1 MLSAQP
7 ARPRHARS
15 ATAESSIEFF
25 RSEIGHIGG
34 MSFSWPLCRGGP
46 VSFVCQ
52 TTIADEYSPKENSGG
67 SVMTSRLALGATVAA
82 TVLFAG
88 GAASA
93 QTHEVTK
100 LVPGSA
106 FHGVHGLGIDKAG
119 RLFAGSVAGA
129 ALYEVDR
136 DNGTAKIAIPG
147 PEGMADDIAFAPDG
161 TMAWT
166 GFLTGDLYSR
176 KGDGPIKKLA
186 SGLPG
191 INSLAFRK
199 DGRLY
204 ATTVFLGDT
213 LYEIDVEGVKPPRMI
228 MEKMG
233 GLNGFEFGPDD
244 KLYGPL
250 WFKGQVARVDVDKAE
265 LTVVADGFKIPAA
278 VNFDSKGNLWVVD
291 TALGQLVR
299 VDPKTGEKKMVAQ
312 LKPSLDNLAID
323 DKDRIFVSNMADN
336 GIQEVD
342 PETGAAKQVIIGK
355 LALPGGIG
363 VVSDG
368 LKDTI
373 YVADL
378 FAYRTVDG
386 ATGEVSEPARMHAAG
401 VTLEY
406 PMSATAKGDEV
417 ILSSWFTGT
426 VQVIDR
432 KTGATREL
440 MHDFKA
446 PHDAIRLD
454 DGSILVN
461 ELGSKSL
468 VRASGEH
475 GKDRTVVIGGLE
487 GPVGLVGAGKGDV
500 FLTEAFVGQVSRV
513 ESNGEKTVIAKDL
526 KMPEGIAMTPG
537 GKLIVAEVGAKRL
550 VEIDPQTGKHTEIA
564 GNLPIGLPAA
574 PGGLPTNIPTG
585 VGVGATGVIY
595 FSSDVENAIYKAV
608 KK

>member
-1 MLSAQP
+1 
-7 ARPRHARS
+7 
-15 ATAESSIEFF
+15 
-25 RSEIGHIGG
+25 
-34 MSFSWPLCRGGP
+34 
-46 VSFVCQ
+46 
-52 TTIADEYSPKENSGG
+52 
-67 SVMTSRLALGATVAA
+67 MTSRLALGATIAA
-82 TVLFAG
+82 TVLFSTSVG
-88 GAASA
+88 ASA
-93 QTHEVTK
+93 QTYEVTK

-106 FHGVHGLGIDKAG
+106 FHGVHGLGIDKVG

-136 DNGTAKIAIPG
+136 NNGTAKIAIPA

-191 INSLAFRK
+191 INSLAYRK

-244 KLYGPL
+244 MLYGPL
-250 WFKGQVARVDVDKAE
+250 WFKGQVAKVDVDKPE

-299 VDPKTGEKKMVAQ
+299 VDPKTGAKKVVAQ

-342 PETGAAKQVIIGK
+342 PETGAAKQLIIGK

-368 LKDTI
+368 AKDTI
-373 YVADL
+373 YVADV

-386 ATGEVSEPARMHAAG
+386 ATGEVSEPARMHADG

-406 PMSATAKGDEV
+406 PMSATAKDDEV

-432 KTGATREL
+432 KTGKTREM

-446 PHDAIRLD
+446 PHDAIRLA

-468 VRASGEH
+468 IRASGEH
-475 GKDRTVVIGGLE
+475 GKDRNVLIGGLE
-487 GPVGLVGAGKGDV
+487 GPVGLVGGEKGDV
-500 FLTEAFVGQVSRV
+500 YVTEAFAGQVSKV
-513 ESNGEKTVIAKDL
+513 ESNGEKTVVAKDL
-526 KMPEGIAMTPG
+526 KMPEGIALAPD
-537 GKLIVAEVGAKRL
+537 GKLIVAEVGAKRI
-550 VEIDPQTGKHTEIA
+550 VQIDPLNGNVSEIA
-564 GNLPIGLPAA
+564 GNLPIGLVGA

-585 VGVGATGVIY
+585 VGVGASGTIY
-595 FSSDVENAIYKAV
+595 FSSDIENAIYKVA

>member
-1 MLSAQP
+1 
-7 ARPRHARS
+7 
-15 ATAESSIEFF
+15 
-25 RSEIGHIGG
+25 
-34 MSFSWPLCRGGP
+34 
-46 VSFVCQ
+46 
-52 TTIADEYSPKENSGG
+52 
-67 SVMTSRLALGATVAA
+67 MTSRLALAATVAA
-82 TVLFAG
+82 IVFGYAAG
-88 GAASA
+88 ASS
-93 QTHEVTK
+93 QTYEVTK

-106 FHGVHGLGIDKAG
+106 FHGVHGLGVDKAG

-136 DNGTAKIAIPG
+136 ASGTAKIAVPS
-147 PEGMADDIAFAPDG
+147 PEGMSDDIAFAPDG

-166 GFLTGDLYSR
+166 AFLTGDLYSR
-176 KGDGPIKKLA
+176 KGDGPVKKLA

-204 ATTVFLGDT
+204 ATQVFLGDA
-213 LYEIDVEGVKPPRMI
+213 LYEIDVDGVKPPRKI

-244 KLYGPL
+244 RLYGPL

-265 LTVVADGFKIPAA
+265 LSVVADGFKIPAA

-299 VDPKTGEKKMVAQ
+299 VDPKTGAKKMAAQ

-336 GIQEVD
+336 GIQEID
-342 PETGAAKQVIIGK
+342 PQTGAAKQVISGK

-368 LKDTI
+368 AKDTI
-373 YVADL
+373 YIADV

-386 ATGEVSEPARMHAAG
+386 ATGEVSEPARMHADG

-406 PMSATAKGDEV
+406 PMSATAKGDDV
-417 ILSSWFTGT
+417 LLSSWFTGT
-426 VQVIDR
+426 VQLIDR
-432 KTGATREL
+432 KTGKTKEML
-440 MHDFKA
+440 HGFKA
-446 PHDAIRLD
+446 PHDAVKLS

-475 GKDRTVVIGGLE
+475 GKDRTVVIGNLE
-487 GPVGLVGAGKGDV
+487 GPVGLAAGSGGTIY
-500 FLTEAFVGQVSRV
+500 LTEAFAGLVAKV
-513 ESNGEKTVIAKDL
+513 EANGEKTVVAKDL
-526 KMPEGIAMTPG
+526 KGPEGIAMAPD
-537 GKLIVAEVGAKRL
+537 GKLIVAEVGARRI
-550 VEIDPQTGKHTEIA
+550 VQIDPASGAVTEIV

-574 PGGLPTNIPTG
+574 PGGLPSNIPTG
-585 VGVGATGVIY
+585 VGVGATGTIY
-595 FSSDVENAIYKAV
+595 FSSDIENAIYKV
-608 KK
+608 VRK

>member
-1 MLSAQP
+1 
-7 ARPRHARS
+7 
-15 ATAESSIEFF
+15 
-25 RSEIGHIGG
+25 
-34 MSFSWPLCRGGP
+34 
-46 VSFVCQ
+46 
-52 TTIADEYSPKENSGG
+52 
-67 SVMTSRLALGATVAA
+67 MTSRLALCATVAA
-82 TVLFAG
+82 TVLLAPG
-88 GAASA
+88 VGASA
-93 QTHEVTK
+93 QTFEVTR

-136 DNGTAKIAIPG
+136 ANGTAKIVIPT

-191 INSLAFRK
+191 INSLAYRK

-213 LYEIDVEGVKPPRMI
+213 LYEIDIEGVKPPRMI
-228 MEKMG
+228 MEKLG

-244 KLYGPL
+244 MLYGPL
-250 WFKGQVARVDVDKAE
+250 WFKGQVAKVDVDKAE

-299 VDPKTGEKKMVAQ
+299 VDPKTGAKKMVAQ

-342 PETGAAKQVIIGK
+342 PETGTARQVIIGK

-368 LKDTI
+368 GKDTI
-373 YVADL
+373 YIADV

-386 ATGEVSEPARMHAAG
+386 ATGEVSEPARMHADG

-406 PMSATAKGDEV
+406 PMSATAKGDDV

-432 KTGATREL
+432 KTGKTREM

-468 VRASGEH
+468 IRASGEH
-475 GKDRTVVIGGLE
+475 GKDRTVLSGGLE
-487 GPVGLVGAGKGDV
+487 GPVGLVGGSKGDV
-500 FLTEAFVGQVSRV
+500 YVTEAFAGQVSKV

-526 KMPEGIAMTPG
+526 KMPEGIALAPD
-537 GKLIVAEVGAKRL
+537 GKLIVAEVGAKRI
-550 VEIDPQTGKHTEIA
+550 VEIDPRNGNVTEIA
-564 GNLPIGLPAA
+564 GNLPIGLAA
-574 PGGLPTNIPTG
+574 TPGGLPTNIPTG
-585 VGVGATGVIY
+585 VGVGASGTIY
-595 FSSDVENAIYKAV
+595 FSSDIENAIYKV
-608 KK
+608 TKK

>member
-1 MLSAQP
+1 
-7 ARPRHARS
+7 
-15 ATAESSIEFF
+15 
-25 RSEIGHIGG
+25 
-34 MSFSWPLCRGGP
+34 
-46 VSFVCQ
+46 
-52 TTIADEYSPKENSGG
+52 
-67 SVMTSRLALGATVAA
+67 MTSRLALATTVAA
-82 TVLFAG
+82 IVLGNTAG
-88 GAASA
+88 ASA
-93 QTHEVTK
+93 QTYEVTK

-136 DNGTAKIAIPG
+136 NNGTAKVAVPS

-176 KGDGPIKKLA
+176 KGDGAVKKLA

-204 ATTVFLGDT
+204 ATQVFLGDA
-213 LYEIDVEGVKPPRMI
+213 LYEIDVEGVKPPRKI
-228 MEKMG
+228 MEQMG

-250 WFKGQVARVDVDKAE
+250 WFKGQVARVDVDKGE
-265 LTVVADGFKIPAA
+265 LAVVADGFKIPAA
-278 VNFDSKGNLWVVD
+278 VNFDSRGNLFVVD

-299 VDPKTGEKKMVAQ
+299 VDPKTGAKKMVAQ

-342 PETGAAKQVIIGK
+342 PETGNARQVIIGK

-368 LKDTI
+368 AKDTI
-373 YVADL
+373 YIADV

-386 ATGEVSEPARMHAAG
+386 ATGEVSEPARMHADG

-406 PMSATAKGDEV
+406 PMSATAGGDDV
-417 ILSSWFTGT
+417 LLSSWFTGT
-426 VQVIDR
+426 VQLIDR
-432 KTGATREL
+432 KTGKTKEML
-440 MHDFKA
+440 HGFKA
-446 PHDAIRLD
+446 PHDAIKLG

-475 GKDRTVVIGGLE
+475 GKDRTVVLGGLE
-487 GPVGLVGAGKGDV
+487 GPVGLAAGSGGMV
-500 FLTEAFVGQVSRV
+500 YLTEAFAGQVSKV
-513 ESNGEKTVIAKDL
+513 GTNGEKTVIAKDL
-526 KMPEGIAMTPG
+526 KGPEGIALVPD
-537 GKLIVAEVGAKRL
+537 GKLIVAEVGAKRIIQ
-550 VEIDPQTGKHTEIA
+550 IDPANGAVTEIA
-564 GNLPIGLPAA
+564 ANLPIGLPAA
-574 PGGLPTNIPTG
+574 PGGLPSNIPTG
-585 VGVGATGVIY
+585 VGVGAAGVIY
-595 FSSDVENAIYKAV
+595 FSSDVENAIYKVV
-608 KK
+608 KR

>member
-1 MLSAQP
+1 
-7 ARPRHARS
+7 
-15 ATAESSIEFF
+15 
-25 RSEIGHIGG
+25 
-34 MSFSWPLCRGGP
+34 
-46 VSFVCQ
+46 
-52 TTIADEYSPKENSGG
+52 
-67 SVMTSRLALGATVAA
+67 MTSRLALCATVAA
-82 TVLFAG
+82 TVLFG
-88 GAASA
+88 PGASA
-93 QTHEVTK
+93 QTYEVIQ

-119 RLFAGSVAGA
+119 RMFAGSVAGA

-136 DNGTAKIAIPG
+136 DNGTAKIAIPT

-166 GFLTGDLYSR
+166 GFLTGDLYAR

-191 INSLAFRK
+191 INSLAYRK

-213 LYEIDVEGVKPPRMI
+213 LYEIDVEGVKPPRVI
-228 MEKMG
+228 LEKMG

-244 KLYGPL
+244 MLYGPL
-250 WFKGQVARVDVDKAE
+250 WFKGQVAKVDVDKAQ
-265 LTVVADGFKIPAA
+265 LTVVADGFKTPAA

-291 TALGQLVR
+291 AALGQLVR
-299 VDPKTGEKKMVAQ
+299 VDPKTGVKKMVAQ

-323 DKDRIFVSNMADN
+323 DKDRIYVSNMADN

-363 VVSDG
+363 IVSDG
-368 LKDTI
+368 DKDTI
-373 YVADL
+373 YVADV

-406 PMSATAKGDEV
+406 PMSATAKDDDV

-432 KTGATREL
+432 KTGTTKEM

-446 PHDAIRLD
+446 PHDAIRLA

-475 GKDRTVVIGGLE
+475 GKDRAVLAGGLE
-487 GPVGLVGAGKGDV
+487 GPVGLVGDAKGDV
-500 FLTEAFVGQVSRV
+500 YVTEAFAGQVSKV
-513 ESNGEKTVIAKDL
+513 ESNGEKTVLAKDL
-526 KMPEGIAMTPG
+526 KMPEGIAMAPD
-537 GKLIVAEVGAKRL
+537 GKLIVAEVGAKRI
-550 VEIDPQTGKHTEIA
+550 VEIDPQTGTVTEIA
-564 GNLPIGLPAA
+564 GKLPIGLVGA

-585 VGVGATGVIY
+585 VGVGASGTIY
-595 FSSDVENAIYKAV
+595 FSSNIENTIYKV
-608 KK
+608 TKK

>member
-1 MLSAQP
+1 
-7 ARPRHARS
+7 
-15 ATAESSIEFF
+15 
-25 RSEIGHIGG
+25 
-34 MSFSWPLCRGGP
+34 
-46 VSFVCQ
+46 
-52 TTIADEYSPKENSGG
+52 
-67 SVMTSRLALGATVAA
+67 MTSRLALCATVAA
-82 TVLFAG
+82 TVLFG
-88 GAASA
+88 PGASA
-93 QTHEVTK
+93 QTYEVIQ

-119 RLFAGSVAGA
+119 RMFAGSVAGA

-136 DNGTAKIAIPG
+136 DNGTAKIAIPT

-166 GFLTGDLYSR
+166 GFLTGDLYAR

-191 INSLAFRK
+191 INSLAYRK

-213 LYEIDVEGVKPPRMI
+213 LYEIDVEGVKPPRVI
-228 MEKMG
+228 LEKMG

-244 KLYGPL
+244 MLYGPL
-250 WFKGQVARVDVDKAE
+250 WFKGQVAKVDVDKAQ
-265 LTVVADGFKIPAA
+265 LTVVADGFKTPAA

-291 TALGQLVR
+291 AALGQLVR
-299 VDPKTGEKKMVAQ
+299 VDPKTGVKKMVAQ

-323 DKDRIFVSNMADN
+323 DKDRIYVSNMADN

-363 VVSDG
+363 IVSDG
-368 LKDTI
+368 DKDTI
-373 YVADL
+373 YVADV

-406 PMSATAKGDEV
+406 PMSATAKDDDV

-432 KTGATREL
+432 KTGTTKEM

-446 PHDAIRLD
+446 PHDAIRLA
-454 DGSILVN
+454 DGSFLVN

-475 GKDRTVVIGGLE
+475 GKDRAVLAGGLE
-487 GPVGLVGAGKGDV
+487 GPVGLVGDAKGDV
-500 FLTEAFVGQVSRV
+500 YVTEAFAGQVSKV
-513 ESNGEKTVIAKDL
+513 ESNGEKTVLAKDL
-526 KMPEGIAMTPG
+526 KMPEGIAMAPD
-537 GKLIVAEVGAKRL
+537 GKLIVAEVGAKRI
-550 VEIDPQTGKHTEIA
+550 VEIDPQTGTVTEIA
-564 GNLPIGLPAA
+564 GKLPIGLVGA

-585 VGVGATGVIY
+585 VGVGASGTIY
-595 FSSDVENAIYKAV
+595 FSSNIENTIYKV
-608 KK
+608 TKK

>member
-1 MLSAQP
+1 MKNRLAC
-7 ARPRHARS
+7 AAFVAAIVS
-15 ATAESSIEFF
+15 ATSVSAEN
-25 RSEIGHIGG
+25 
-34 MSFSWPLCRGGP
+34 W
-46 VSFVCQ
+46 
-52 TTIADEYSPKENSGG
+52 
-67 SVMTSRLALGATVAA
+67 
-82 TVLFAG
+82 
-88 GAASA
+88 
-93 QTHEVTK
+93 EVTK

-106 FHGVHGLGIDKAG
+106 FHGVHGLAIDKAG
-119 RLFAGSVAGA
+119 HLFAGSVAGA
-129 ALYEVDR
+129 ALYEVDIAG
-136 DNGTAKIAIPG
+136 GTAKVAIPA
-147 PEGMADDIAFAPDG
+147 PVGMADDIAFAPDG

-166 GFLTGDLYSR
+166 GFLAGDLYSR

-204 ATTVFLGDT
+204 ATTVFLGDA
-213 LYEIDVEGVKPPRMI
+213 LYEIDVEGTKPPRKI

-244 KLYGPL
+244 MLYGPL
-250 WFKGQVARVDVDKAE
+250 WFKGQVAKVDVDKAE
-265 LTVVADGFKIPAA
+265 LAVVTEGFKIPAA

-291 TALGQLVR
+291 TALGQLVK
-299 VDPKTGEKKMVAQ
+299 VDPKTGAKKMVAQ

-342 PETGAAKQVIIGK
+342 PETGTAKQIIIGK

-363 VVSDG
+363 VVSDAG
-368 LKDTI
+368 KDTI
-373 YVADL
+373 YIADV

-432 KTGATREL
+432 KTGATREML
-440 MHDFKA
+440 HDFKA

-454 DGSILVN
+454 DGSTLVN
-461 ELGSKSL
+461 ELGTKSL

-475 GKDRTVVIGGLE
+475 GKDRKVLTADLE
-487 GPVGLVGAGKGDV
+487 GPVGLVGGAKGEV
-500 FLTEAFVGQVSRV
+500 YVTEAFAGLVSKI
-513 ESNGEKTVIAKDL
+513 ESNGEKTVVAKDL
-526 KMPEGIAMTPG
+526 KMPEGIARASD

-550 VEIDPQTGKHTEIA
+550 IEIAPESGTATEIA
-564 GNLPIGLPAA
+564 ANLPIGLSGA
-574 PGGLPTNIPTG
+574 PGGLPTHIPTG
-585 VGVGATGVIY
+585 VGIGESGTIY
-595 FSSDVENAIYKAV
+595 FSSDIENAIYKV
-608 KK
+608 TKK

>member
-1 MLSAQP
+1 
-7 ARPRHARS
+7 
-15 ATAESSIEFF
+15 
-25 RSEIGHIGG
+25 
-34 MSFSWPLCRGGP
+34 
-46 VSFVCQ
+46 
-52 TTIADEYSPKENSGG
+52 
-67 SVMTSRLALGATVAA
+67 MTSRLAFGATVFSAMVAA
-82 TVLFAG
+82 AVLLATG
-88 GAASA
+88 ASA
-93 QTHEVTK
+93 QTYEVTK

-119 RLFAGSVAGA
+119 GLFAGSVAGA

-136 DNGTAKIAIPG
+136 NSGTAKIAIPA
-147 PEGMADDIAFAPDG
+147 PEGMADDIAFAADG

-191 INSLAFRK
+191 INSLAYRR

-204 ATTVFLGDT
+204 ATQVFLGDA
-213 LYEIDVEGVKPPRMI
+213 LYEIDVDGVKPPRKI
-228 MEKMG
+228 MEKLG

-244 KLYGPL
+244 MLYGPL

-265 LTVVADGFKIPAA
+265 LSVVADGFKIPAA
-278 VNFDSKGNLWVVD
+278 VNFDSKGNLFVVD

-299 VDPKTGEKKMVAQ
+299 VDPKTGAKKMVAQ

-368 LKDTI
+368 GNDTI
-373 YVADL
+373 YIADV

-386 ATGEVSEPARMHAAG
+386 ATGEVSEPARMHADG

-406 PMSATAKGDEV
+406 PMSATAKGDDV
-417 ILSSWFTGT
+417 LLSSWFTGT

-432 KTGATREL
+432 KTGATREM
-440 MHDFKA
+440 MHGFKA

-461 ELGSKSL
+461 ELGTKSL
-468 VRASGEH
+468 VRVSGEH
-475 GKDRTVVIGGLE
+475 GNDRKVLISTLE
-487 GPVGLVGAGKGDV
+487 GPVGLVGGSKGEV
-500 FLTEAFVGQVSRV
+500 YLTEAFAGQVSKV
-513 ESNGEKTVIAKDL
+513 EANGERTVVAKDL
-526 KMPEGIAMTPG
+526 KGPEGIALAPD
-537 GKLIVAEVGAKRL
+537 GKLIVAEVGARRIIQ
-550 VEIDPQTGKHTEIA
+550 IDPA
-564 GNLPIGLPAA
+564 S
-574 PGGLPTNIPTG
+574 
-585 VGVGATGVIY
+585 GAV
-595 FSSDVENAIYKAV
+595 
-608 KK
+608 

>member
-1 MLSAQP
+1 
-7 ARPRHARS
+7 
-15 ATAESSIEFF
+15 
-25 RSEIGHIGG
+25 
-34 MSFSWPLCRGGP
+34 
-46 VSFVCQ
+46 
-52 TTIADEYSPKENSGG
+52 
-67 SVMTSRLALGATVAA
+67 MTSRLAYGATVAA
-82 TVLFAG
+82 IILTTTTSS
-88 GAASA
+88 ASA
-93 QTHEVTK
+93 QTYEVTQ

-106 FHGVHGLGIDKAG
+106 FHGVHGLGIDKSG

-129 ALYEVDR
+129 AMYEVDR
-136 DNGTAKIAIPG
+136 ANGTAKIAIPS

-191 INSLAFRK
+191 INSLAYRK

-213 LYEIDVEGVKPPRMI
+213 LYEIDVEGVKPPRKI

-244 KLYGPL
+244 MLYGPL
-250 WFKGQVARVDVDKAE
+250 WFKGQVAKVDVDKAE
-265 LTVVADGFKIPAA
+265 LTVVADGFKVPAA

-299 VDPKTGEKKMVAQ
+299 VDPKSGAKKMVAQ

-323 DKDRIFVSNMADN
+323 DKDHIYVSNMADN

-342 PETGAAKQVIIGK
+342 PETGAAKQVISGK

-368 LKDTI
+368 DKDTI
-373 YVADL
+373 YVADV

-386 ATGEVSEPARMHAAG
+386 ATGEVSEPARMHADG

-406 PMSATAKGDEV
+406 PMSATAKGDDV
-417 ILSSWFTGT
+417 LLSSWFTGT

-432 KTGATREL
+432 KTGKMSEML
-440 MHDFKA
+440 HGFKA
-446 PHDAIRLD
+446 PHDAIRLG

-468 VRASGEH
+468 LRVSGEH
-475 GKDRTVVIGGLE
+475 GKDRDVVIGGLE
-487 GPVGLVGAGKGDV
+487 GPVGMVAGSKDTV
-500 FLTEAFVGQVSRV
+500 YVTEAFAGQVSRI
-513 ESNGEKTVIAKDL
+513 ETNGEKTVVAKDL
-526 KMPEGIAMTPG
+526 KMPEGIALAPDGM
-537 GKLIVAEVGAKRL
+537 LVVAEVGAKRIIQ
-550 VEIDPQTGKHTEIA
+550 IDPVKGTVTEIA
-564 GNLPIGLPAA
+564 ANLPIGLAGA

-585 VGVGATGVIY
+585 VGVGASGVIY
-595 FSSDVENAIYKAV
+595 FSSDIENAIYKIT

>member
-1 MLSAQP
+1 
-7 ARPRHARS
+7 
-15 ATAESSIEFF
+15 
-25 RSEIGHIGG
+25 
-34 MSFSWPLCRGGP
+34 
-46 VSFVCQ
+46 
-52 TTIADEYSPKENSGG
+52 
-67 SVMTSRLALGATVAA
+67 MTSRFALATSVAA
-82 TVLFAG
+82 IVLGNTAG
-88 GAASA
+88 ASA
-93 QTHEVTK
+93 QTYEVTR

-106 FHGVHGLGIDKAG
+106 FHGVHGLGIDKSG

-136 DNGTAKIAIPG
+136 NNGTAKVAVPS

-176 KGDGPIKKLA
+176 KGDGAVKKLA

-204 ATTVFLGDT
+204 ATQVFLGDA
-213 LYEIDVEGVKPPRMI
+213 LYEIDVEGVKPPRKI
-228 MEKMG
+228 MEQMG

-265 LTVVADGFKIPAA
+265 LAVVADGFKIPAA
-278 VNFDSKGNLWVVD
+278 VNFDSRGNLFVVD

-299 VDPKTGEKKMVAQ
+299 VDPKTGAKKMVAQ

-342 PETGAAKQVIIGK
+342 PETGNARQVIIGK

-368 LKDTI
+368 AKDTI
-373 YVADL
+373 YIADV

-386 ATGEVSEPARMHAAG
+386 ATGEVSEPARMHADG

-406 PMSATAKGDEV
+406 PMSATASGDDV
-417 ILSSWFTGT
+417 LLSSWFTGT
-426 VQVIDR
+426 VQLIDR
-432 KTGATREL
+432 KTGKTKEML
-440 MHDFKA
+440 HGFKA
-446 PHDAIRLD
+446 PHDAIKLG

-475 GKDRTVVIGGLE
+475 GKDRTVVLGGLE
-487 GPVGLVGAGKGDV
+487 GPVGLAAGSGGMV
-500 FLTEAFVGQVSRV
+500 YLTEAFAGQVSKV
-513 ESNGEKTVIAKDL
+513 GTNGEKTVIAKDL
-526 KMPEGIAMTPG
+526 KGPEGIALAPD
-537 GKLIVAEVGAKRL
+537 GKLIVAEVGAKRIIQ
-550 VEIDPQTGKHTEIA
+550 IDPANGAVTEIA
-564 GNLPIGLPAA
+564 ASLPIGMPAA
-574 PGGLPTNIPTG
+574 PGGLPSNIPTG

-595 FSSDVENAIYKAV
+595 FSSDVENAIYKVV
-608 KK
+608 KR

>member
-1 MLSAQP
+1 
-7 ARPRHARS
+7 
-15 ATAESSIEFF
+15 
-25 RSEIGHIGG
+25 
-34 MSFSWPLCRGGP
+34 
-46 VSFVCQ
+46 
-52 TTIADEYSPKENSGG
+52 
-67 SVMTSRLALGATVAA
+67 MTSRLALATTVAA
-82 TVLFAG
+82 IVLGNTAG
-88 GAASA
+88 ASA
-93 QTHEVTK
+93 QTYEVTK

-106 FHGVHGLGIDKAG
+106 FHGVHGLGIDKSG

-136 DNGTAKIAIPG
+136 NNGTAKIAVPS

-176 KGDGPIKKLA
+176 KGDGPVKKLA

-204 ATTVFLGDT
+204 ATQVFLGDA
-213 LYEIDVEGVKPPRMI
+213 LYEIDVEGVKPPRKI

-244 KLYGPL
+244 MLYGPL
-250 WFKGQVARVDVDKAE
+250 WFKGQVAKVDVDKAE
-265 LTVVADGFKIPAA
+265 LSVVADGFKVPAA

-299 VDPKTGEKKMVAQ
+299 VDPKTGAKKMVAQ

-342 PETGAAKQVIIGK
+342 PETGAAKQVISGK

-368 LKDTI
+368 GKDTI
-373 YVADL
+373 YIADV
-378 FAYRTVDG
+378 FAYRTVNG
-386 ATGEVSEPARMHAAG
+386 ATGEVSEPARMHADG

-406 PMSATAKGDEV
+406 PMSATAKGDDV
-417 ILSSWFTGT
+417 LLSSWFTGT
-426 VQVIDR
+426 VQLIDR
-432 KTGATREL
+432 KTGKTKEML
-440 MHDFKA
+440 HDFKA
-446 PHDAIRLD
+446 PHDAVKLG

-475 GKDRTVVIGGLE
+475 GKDRTVVLGDLE
-487 GPVGLVGAGKGDV
+487 GPVGLAAGSGGAV
-500 FLTEAFVGQVSRV
+500 YLTEAFVGQVSKV
-513 ESNGEKTVIAKDL
+513 EANGEKTVIAKDL
-526 KMPEGIAMTPG
+526 KGPEGIALAPD
-537 GKLIVAEVGAKRL
+537 GKLIVAEVGAKRI
-550 VEIDPQTGKHTEIA
+550 VQIDPANGTITEIA
-564 GNLPIGLPAA
+564 ANLPIGLPAA
-574 PGGLPTNIPTG
+574 PGGLPSNIPTG

-595 FSSDVENAIYKAV
+595 FSSDIENAIYKMV
-608 KK
+608 RK

>member
-1 MLSAQP
+1 
-7 ARPRHARS
+7 
-15 ATAESSIEFF
+15 
-25 RSEIGHIGG
+25 
-34 MSFSWPLCRGGP
+34 
-46 VSFVCQ
+46 
-52 TTIADEYSPKENSGG
+52 
-67 SVMTSRLALGATVAA
+67 MTSRLALCATVAA
-82 TVLFAG
+82 AVLFTSG
-88 GAASA
+88 VGASA
-93 QTHEVTK
+93 QTYEVTK

-106 FHGVHGLGIDKAG
+106 FHGVHGLGIDRAG
-119 RLFAGSVAGA
+119 RLLAGSVAGA
-129 ALYEVDR
+129 AIYEVDR
-136 DNGTAKIAIPG
+136 NNGTAKIAIPA

-176 KGDGPIKKLA
+176 KDDGPIKKLA

-191 INSLAFRK
+191 INSLAYRK

-204 ATTVFLGDT
+204 ATTVFLGDA

-233 GLNGFEFGPDD
+233 GLNGFEFGADD
-244 KLYGPL
+244 MLYGPL
-250 WFKGQVARVDVDKAE
+250 WFKGQVAKVDVDKPE

-299 VDPKTGEKKMVAQ
+299 VDPKTGAKKMVAQ

-342 PETGAAKQVIIGK
+342 PETGAAKQLIIGK

-368 LKDTI
+368 AKDTI
-373 YVADL
+373 YVADV

-386 ATGEVSEPARMHAAG
+386 ATGEVSEPARMHADG

-432 KTGATREL
+432 KSGKTREM
-440 MHDFKA
+440 MHGFKA
-446 PHDAIRLD
+446 PHDAIRLA

-468 VRASGEH
+468 IRASGEH
-475 GKDRTVVIGGLE
+475 GKDRNVLIGDLE
-487 GPVGLVGAGKGDV
+487 GPVGLVGGPKGEV
-500 FLTEAFVGQVSRV
+500 YVTEAFAGRVSKV
-513 ESNGEKTVIAKDL
+513 ESSGEKTVVAKDL
-526 KMPEGIAMTPG
+526 KMPEGIALAPD
-537 GKLIVAEVGAKRL
+537 GKLIVAEVGAKRI
-550 VEIDPQTGKHTEIA
+550 VQIDPQNGNTTEIA
-564 GNLPIGLPAA
+564 GNLPIGLPPAT
-574 PGGLPTNIPTG
+574 PGGLPVPTG
-585 VGVGATGVIY
+585 VGIGASGTIY
-595 FSSDVENAIYKAV
+595 FSSDIENAIYRV
-608 KK
+608 TKK

>member
-1 MLSAQP
+1 
-7 ARPRHARS
+7 
-15 ATAESSIEFF
+15 
-25 RSEIGHIGG
+25 
-34 MSFSWPLCRGGP
+34 
-46 VSFVCQ
+46 
-52 TTIADEYSPKENSGG
+52 
-67 SVMTSRLALGATVAA
+67 MTSRLALWATVAA
-82 TVLFAG
+82 IVAG
-88 GAASA
+88 TTAGASA
-93 QTHEVTK
+93 QTYEVTK

-106 FHGVHGLGIDKAG
+106 FHGVHGLGIDKSG

-136 DNGTAKIAIPG
+136 NNGTAKIAVPS
-147 PEGMADDIAFAPDG
+147 PEGMSDDIAFAPDG

-166 GFLTGDLYSR
+166 AFLTGDIYSR
-176 KGDGPIKKLA
+176 KGDGPVKKLA
-186 SGLPG
+186 SSLPG

-204 ATTVFLGDT
+204 ATQVFLGDA
-213 LYEIDVEGVKPPRMI
+213 LYEIDVEGVKPPRKI

-244 KLYGPL
+244 MLYGPL
-250 WFKGQVARVDVDKAE
+250 WFKGQVAKVDVDKAE
-265 LTVVADGFKIPAA
+265 LSVVADGFKIPAA
-278 VNFDSKGNLWVVD
+278 VNFDSRGNLFVVD

-299 VDPKTGEKKMVAQ
+299 VDPKSGAKKVVAQ

-342 PETGAAKQVIIGK
+342 PETGNAKQVIIGK

-368 LKDTI
+368 GKDTI
-373 YVADL
+373 YVADV

-386 ATGEVSEPARMHAAG
+386 ATGEVSEPARMHADG

-406 PMSATAKGDEV
+406 PMSATAKGDDV
-417 ILSSWFTGT
+417 LLSSWFTGT
-426 VQVIDR
+426 VQLIDR
-432 KTGATREL
+432 KTGQTKEML
-440 MHDFKA
+440 HDFKA
-446 PHDAIRLD
+446 PHDAVKLG

-475 GKDRTVVIGGLE
+475 GKDRTVVVGGLE
-487 GPVGLVGAGKGDV
+487 GPVGLAAGSGGTV
-500 FLTEAFVGQVSRV
+500 YLTEAFAGQVSKV
-513 ESNGEKTVIAKDL
+513 EANGEKVVIAKNL
-526 KMPEGIAMTPG
+526 KGPEGIALAPD
-537 GKLIVAEVGAKRL
+537 GKLIVAEVGAKRI
-550 VEIDPQTGKHTEIA
+550 VSIDPTGGAVSEIA
-564 GNLPIGLPAA
+564 ANLPIGLPAA
-574 PGGLPTNIPTG
+574 PGGLPSNIPTG

-595 FSSDVENAIYKAV
+595 FSSDLENAIYRVVRK
-608 KK
+608 

>member
-1 MLSAQP
+1 
-7 ARPRHARS
+7 
-15 ATAESSIEFF
+15 
-25 RSEIGHIGG
+25 
-34 MSFSWPLCRGGP
+34 
-46 VSFVCQ
+46 
-52 TTIADEYSPKENSGG
+52 
-67 SVMTSRLALGATVAA
+67 MTSRLALATTVAA
-82 TVLFAG
+82 IVLGNTAG
-88 GAASA
+88 ASA
-93 QTHEVTK
+93 QTYEVTK

-106 FHGVHGLGIDKAG
+106 FHGVHGLGIDKSG

-136 DNGTAKIAIPG
+136 NSGTAKIAVPS

-176 KGDGPIKKLA
+176 KGDGPLKKLA

-204 ATTVFLGDT
+204 ATQVFLGDA
-213 LYEIDVEGVKPPRMI
+213 LYEIDVEGVKPPRKI

-244 KLYGPL
+244 MLYGPL
-250 WFKGQVARVDVDKAE
+250 WFKGQVAKVDVDKAE
-265 LTVVADGFKIPAA
+265 LSVVADGFKIPAA
-278 VNFDSKGNLWVVD
+278 VNFDSKGNLFVVD

-299 VDPKTGEKKMVAQ
+299 VDPKSGAKKMVAQ

-342 PETGAAKQVIIGK
+342 SETGAAKQVISGK

-368 LKDTI
+368 GKDTI
-373 YVADL
+373 YIADV

-386 ATGEVSEPARMHAAG
+386 ATGEVSEPARMHADG

-406 PMSATAKGDEV
+406 PMSATAKGDDV
-417 ILSSWFTGT
+417 LLSSWFTGT
-426 VQVIDR
+426 VQLIDR
-432 KTGATREL
+432 KTGKTKEML
-440 MHDFKA
+440 HDFKA
-446 PHDAIRLD
+446 PHDAVKLG

-468 VRASGEH
+468 IRASGEH
-475 GKDRTVVIGGLE
+475 GKDRTAVVGGLE
-487 GPVGLVGAGKGDV
+487 GPVGLAAGSGGAV
-500 FLTEAFVGQVSRV
+500 YLTEAFAGQVSKV
-513 ESNGEKTVIAKDL
+513 EANGEKTVIAKDL
-526 KMPEGIAMTPG
+526 KDPEGIAVAPD
-537 GKLIVAEVGAKRL
+537 GKLIVAEVGAKRIIQ
-550 VEIDPQTGKHTEIA
+550 IDPANGTITEIA
-564 GNLPIGLPAA
+564 ANLPIGLPAA
-574 PGGLPTNIPTG
+574 PGGLPSNIPTG
-585 VGVGATGVIY
+585 VGVGASGVIY
-595 FSSDVENAIYKAV
+595 FSSDLENAIYKV
-608 KK
+608 VRK

>member
-1 MLSAQP
+1 
-7 ARPRHARS
+7 
-15 ATAESSIEFF
+15 
-25 RSEIGHIGG
+25 
-34 MSFSWPLCRGGP
+34 
-46 VSFVCQ
+46 
-52 TTIADEYSPKENSGG
+52 
-67 SVMTSRLALGATVAA
+67 MTSRLALGATVAA
-82 TVLFAG
+82 TVLFSINVG
-88 GAASA
+88 ASA
-93 QTHEVTK
+93 QTYEVTK

-136 DNGTAKIAIPG
+136 NNGTAKIAIPA

-191 INSLAFRK
+191 INSLAYRK

-244 KLYGPL
+244 MLYGPL
-250 WFKGQVARVDVDKAE
+250 WFKGQVAKVDVDKPE

-299 VDPKTGEKKMVAQ
+299 VDPKTGAKKVVAQ

-342 PETGAAKQVIIGK
+342 PETGAAKQLIIGK

-368 LKDTI
+368 AKDTI
-373 YVADL
+373 YVADV

-386 ATGEVSEPARMHAAG
+386 ATGEVSEPARMHADG

-432 KTGATREL
+432 KTGKTREM

-446 PHDAIRLD
+446 PHDAIRLA
-454 DGSILVN
+454 DGSLLVN

-468 VRASGEH
+468 IRASGEH
-475 GKDRTVVIGGLE
+475 GKDRSVLIGGLE
-487 GPVGLVGAGKGDV
+487 GPVGLVGGPKGDV
-500 FLTEAFVGQVSRV
+500 YVTEAFAGQVSKV
-513 ESNGEKTVIAKDL
+513 ESNGEKTVVAKDL
-526 KMPEGIAMTPG
+526 KMPEGIALAPD
-537 GKLIVAEVGAKRL
+537 GKLIVAEVGAKRI
-550 VEIDPQTGKHTEIA
+550 VQIDPLNGNVSEIA
-564 GNLPIGLPAA
+564 SNLPIGLVGA

-585 VGVGATGVIY
+585 VGVGASGTIY
-595 FSSDVENAIYKAV
+595 FSSDIENAIYKV
-608 KK
+608 TKK

>member
-1 MLSAQP
+1 
-7 ARPRHARS
+7 
-15 ATAESSIEFF
+15 
-25 RSEIGHIGG
+25 
-34 MSFSWPLCRGGP
+34 
-46 VSFVCQ
+46 
-52 TTIADEYSPKENSGG
+52 
-67 SVMTSRLALGATVAA
+67 MTSRLALATTVAA
-82 TVLFAG
+82 IVLGNTAG
-88 GAASA
+88 ASA
-93 QTHEVTK
+93 QTYEVTK

-106 FHGVHGLGIDKAG
+106 FHGVHGLGIDKSG

-136 DNGTAKIAIPG
+136 NNGTAKIAIPS

-176 KGDGPIKKLA
+176 KGGGPVKKLA
-186 SGLPG
+186 SDLPG

-204 ATTVFLGDT
+204 ATQVFLGDA
-213 LYEIDVEGVKPPRMI
+213 LYEIDVEGVKPPRKI

-244 KLYGPL
+244 MLYGPL
-250 WFKGQVARVDVDKAE
+250 WFKGQVAKVDVDKAE
-265 LTVVADGFKIPAA
+265 LSVVADGFKIPAA
-278 VNFDSKGNLWVVD
+278 VNFDSKGNLFVVD

-299 VDPKTGEKKMVAQ
+299 VDPKTGAKKMVAQ

-368 LKDTI
+368 GKDTI
-373 YVADL
+373 YVADV

-386 ATGEVSEPARMHAAG
+386 ASGEVSEPARMHAAG

-417 ILSSWFTGT
+417 ILSSWYTGT

-432 KTGATREL
+432 KTGATREM

-468 VRASGEH
+468 IRAGGEH
-475 GKDRTVVIGGLE
+475 GKDRTVLAGGLE
-487 GPVGLVGAGKGDV
+487 GPVGLVGGSKGDV
-500 FLTEAFVGQVSRV
+500 YVTEALAGQISKV

-526 KMPEGIAMTPG
+526 KMPEGIALTPG
-537 GKLIVAEVGAKRL
+537 GKLIVAEVGAKRIIE
-550 VEIDPQTGKHTEIA
+550 VDPGTGNVTEIA
-564 GNLPIGLPAA
+564 GNLPIGLVAA

-585 VGVGATGVIY
+585 VGVGASGTIY
-595 FSSDVENAIYKAV
+595 FSSDIENAIYKV
-608 KK
+608 TKK